1 MPLLVDEEQWNKK
14 MLHIVPNN
22 KMRVCIISEG
32 SYPVCR
38 GGLSEWAH
46 ELIKE
51 LEFIEFDI
59 FCIAPPK
66 KTKPVY
72 DRLPNLKSVVIL
84 EVTNTDSSRKSS
96 TLPKTISAELS
107 NCLVDVLYGRPL
119 DCERLAEI
127 LKKYRVKK
135 TWLQSREVWN
145 STVKFYEE
153 NCPERDFR
161 EFFWTAQGIY
171 SMVLDGFALVDRVQV
186 ADIYHSL
193 TAGLGGLIGSIA
205 KVLHGKPFIVSEL
218 GQYMR
223 ERTIELAR
231 YKIPETARR
240 QIIRLSETMLKTSY
254 KYADLIV
261 PVSSSYIPPELE
273 LGADKKDI
281 RIVSNGI
288 DARKFIP
295 SPSKNGTTPIVGCFA
310 RVVPVKGQM
319 TFIKACKKVLENHKA
334 SFVIIGETKD
344 DPAYYEQCKALVEE
358 LGLTED
364 IKFIGYVDNLLEWY
378 HKVDVFVLP
387 SLWEGIPLALLE
399 AMSCGLPCVCTAVGG
414 VPDIIADASV
424 GYLVPPE
431 DPDSMSSKITHLLK
445 DETLRREMGK
455 RSRGLIEEKYT
466 IEHMA
471 SSILG
476 TYLEVLL
483 DGSPQHKS

>member
-1 MPLLVDEEQWNKK
+1 MK
-14 MLHIVPNN
+14 I
-22 KMRVCIISEG
+22 CIISEG

-46 ELIKE
+46 ELMKE
-51 LEFIEFDI
+51 LDFIEFDI

-66 KTKPVY
+66 RTKPLY
-72 DRLPNLKSVVIL
+72 DKLPNLRSVVIL
-84 EVTNTDSSRKSS
+84 EVANTDSSRKSS
-96 TLPKTISAELS
+96 DLPKAVSAELS
-107 NCLVDVLYGRPL
+107 NCLTDVLYGRSVN
-119 DCERLAEI
+119 CETLAEI
-127 LKKYRVKK
+127 LKKYRIKK

-145 STVKFYEE
+145 STIQFYQE

-171 SMVLDGFALVDRVQV
+171 SMVLDGLALVDRVQV
-186 ADIYHSL
+186 ADVYHSL
-193 TAGLGGLIGSIA
+193 TAGLGGLVGSIA
-205 KVLHGKPFIVSEL
+205 KVLHGKPLIVSEL

-223 ERTIELAR
+223 ERAIELAR
-231 YKIPETARR
+231 YKIPETAQR
-240 QIIRLSETMLKTSY
+240 QIIRLSETMLRTSY

-273 LGADKKDI
+273 LGADQKDI

-295 SPSKNGTTPIVGCFA
+295 NLSKNGAPPVVGCFA
-310 RVVPVKGQM
+310 RVVPVKGQF

-334 SFVIIGETKD
+334 SFVIIGEVQD
-344 DPAYYEQCKALVEE
+344 DPTYYDQCRALVDD

-364 IKFIGYVDNLLEWY
+364 VKFIGYVDNLLEWY
-378 HKVDVFVLP
+378 HKVDIFVLP

-414 VPDIIADASV
+414 VPDILSDTGV
-424 GYLVPPE
+424 GYLVPPD
-431 DPDSMSSKITHLLK
+431 DPNSMSSRITQLLD
-445 DETLRREMGK
+445 DETLRKGMGK
-455 RSRGLIEEKYT
+455 RARELIEEKYT

-471 SSILG
+471 SGILR

-483 DGSPQHKS
+483 DGSPKR

>member
-1 MPLLVDEEQWNKK
+1 MK
-14 MLHIVPNN
+14 I
-22 KMRVCIISEG
+22 CIISEG

-46 ELIKE
+46 ELMKE
-51 LEFIEFDI
+51 LDFIEFDI

-66 KTKPVY
+66 RTKPLY
-72 DRLPNLKSVVIL
+72 DKLPNLRSVVIL
-84 EVTNTDSSRKSS
+84 EVANTDSSRKSS
-96 TLPKTISAELS
+96 DLPKAVSAELS
-107 NCLVDVLYGRPL
+107 NCLTDVLYGRSVN
-119 DCERLAEI
+119 CETLAEI
-127 LKKYRVKK
+127 LKKYRIKK

-145 STVKFYEE
+145 STIQFYQE

-171 SMVLDGFALVDRVQV
+171 SMVLDGLALVDRVQV
-186 ADIYHSL
+186 ADVYHSL
-193 TAGLGGLIGSIA
+193 TAGLGGLVGSIA
-205 KVLHGKPFIVSEL
+205 KVLHGKPLIVSEL

-231 YKIPETARR
+231 YKIPETAQR
-240 QIIRLSETMLKTSY
+240 QIIRLSETMLRTSY

-273 LGADKKDI
+273 LGADQKDI

-295 SPSKNGTTPIVGCFA
+295 NLSKNGAPPVVGCFA
-310 RVVPVKGQM
+310 RVVPVKGQF

-334 SFVIIGETKD
+334 SFVIIGEVQD
-344 DPAYYEQCKALVEE
+344 DPTYYDQCRALVDD

-364 IKFIGYVDNLLEWY
+364 VKFIGYVDNLLEWY
-378 HKVDVFVLP
+378 HKVDIFVLP

-414 VPDIIADASV
+414 VPDILSDTGV
-424 GYLVPPE
+424 GYLVPPD
-431 DPDSMSSKITHLLK
+431 DPNSMSSRITQLLD
-445 DETLRREMGK
+445 DETLRKGMGK
-455 RSRGLIEEKYT
+455 RARELIEEKYT

-471 SSILG
+471 SGILR

-483 DGSPQHKS
+483 DGSPKR

>member
-1 MPLLVDEEQWNKK
+1 
-14 MLHIVPNN
+14 MLHIKPGS

-46 ELIKE
+46 ELIRE
-51 LEFIEFDI
+51 LEFVEFDI
-59 FCIAPPK
+59 LCIAPPR
-66 KTKPVY
+66 KTNPVY
-72 DRLPNLKSVVIL
+72 DKLPNLKDVVIV
-84 EVTNTDSSRKSS
+84 EVTDTGRSKKSS
-96 TLPKTISAELS
+96 SLPKTISADLS
-107 NCLVDVLYGRPL
+107 NCLVEVLYGRSL

-127 LKKYRVKK
+127 IRKYCIKK
-135 TWLQSREVWN
+135 TWLQSKEVWN

-161 EFFWTAQGIY
+161 EFFWTTQGIY
-171 SMVLDGFALVDRVQV
+171 SMVLDGFALVDKVQV

-193 TAGLGGLIGSIA
+193 TAGLGGLIGSLA
-205 KVLHGKPFIVSEL
+205 KALNGKPLIVSEL

-231 YKIPETARR
+231 YKIPESAQR
-240 QIIRLSETMLKTSY
+240 QIIRLSETMLRTSY

-281 RIVSNGI
+281 KIVSNGI
-288 DARKFIP
+288 DVRKFIP
-295 SPSKNGTTPIVGCFA
+295 GPSKNGTTPIVGCFA

-319 TFIKACKKVLENHKA
+319 TFIKACKKVLENQKA
-334 SFVIIGETKD
+334 SFVIVGETKD

-358 LGLTED
+358 LGLTEN

-414 VPDIIADASV
+414 VPDIIRDGSV
-424 GYLVPPE
+424 GYIVPP
-431 DPDSMSSKITHLLK
+431 DDSDSMSDRIIQLLK
-445 DETLRREMGK
+445 DETLRKEMGK
-455 RSRGLIEEKYT
+455 RARELIEEKYT

-471 SSILG
+471 SGILG
-476 TYLEVLL
+476 AYLEVLL
-483 DGSPQHKS
+483 RGSPEHKS

>member
-1 MPLLVDEEQWNKK
+1 MK
-14 MLHIVPNN
+14 I
-22 KMRVCIISEG
+22 CIISEG

-46 ELIKE
+46 ELMKE
-51 LEFIEFDI
+51 LDFIEFDI

-66 KTKPVY
+66 RTKPLY
-72 DRLPNLKSVVIL
+72 DKLPNLRSVVIL
-84 EVTNTDSSRKSS
+84 EVANTDSSRKSS
-96 TLPKTISAELS
+96 DLPKAVSAELS
-107 NCLVDVLYGRPL
+107 NCLTDVLYGRSVN
-119 DCERLAEI
+119 CETLAEI
-127 LKKYRVKK
+127 LKKYRIKK

-145 STVKFYEE
+145 STIQFYQE

-171 SMVLDGFALVDRVQV
+171 SMVLDGLALVDRVQV
-186 ADIYHSL
+186 ADVYHSL
-193 TAGLGGLIGSIA
+193 TAGLGGLVGSIA
-205 KVLHGKPFIVSEL
+205 KVLHGKPLIVSEL

-223 ERTIELAR
+223 ERAIELAR
-231 YKIPETARR
+231 YKIPETAQR
-240 QIIRLSETMLKTSY
+240 QIIRLSETMLRTSY

-273 LGADKKDI
+273 LGADQKDI

-295 SPSKNGTTPIVGCFA
+295 NLSKNGAPPVVGCFA
-310 RVVPVKGQM
+310 RVVPVKGQF
-319 TFIKACKKVLENHKA
+319 TFIKACKEVLENHKA
-334 SFVIIGETKD
+334 SFVIIGEVQD
-344 DPAYYEQCKALVEE
+344 DPTYYDQCRALVDD

-364 IKFIGYVDNLLEWY
+364 VKFIGYVDNLLEWY
-378 HKVDVFVLP
+378 HKVDIFVLP

-414 VPDIIADASV
+414 VPDILSDTGV
-424 GYLVPPE
+424 GYLVPPD
-431 DPDSMSSKITHLLK
+431 DPNSMSSRITQLLD
-445 DETLRREMGK
+445 DETLRKGMGK
-455 RSRGLIEEKYT
+455 RARELIEEKYT

-471 SSILG
+471 SGILR

-483 DGSPQHKS
+483 DGSPKR